1 VSDRLRLLLD
11 AAIGE
16 TRAVLLRDDRPERL
30 IIDRE
35 DGPDPRH
42 VPGARVRARLRGRLG
57 ALAFLDLGAAP
68 DAAVS
73 PGAVKALADGAI
85 LAVEITAAPRRGKG
99 PSARVLGPDR
109 GPVGLVAPG
118 PDLSARL
125 AALAP
130 GVAVERGPEAGA
142 RIDAAVDEAL
152 ATETRL
158 PGGGRL
164 TIEPTRA
171 LIAVDVDFADAATP
185 PTPPA
190 TRRLNRLALAETAR
204 RLRLSGLGGLVV
216 IDLIG
221 ADVDGEEIRAAAK
234 AAFAPDAPGVV
245 IGPVTRFGVLEL
257 ARPWRDTPLREI
269 LLDPNGRP
277 SPLTA
282 ALDLLRR
289 IEQAGRAD
297 PGGRLLA
304 RAAPEVV
311 EAAQPYLPRL
321 VDRIGARFAL
331 QAELAFGRDRADVT
345 SR

>member
-1 VSDRLRLLLD
+1 VSGTLRLLLD
-11 AAIGE
+11 EGIGE
-16 TRAVLLRDDRPERL
+16 TRAVLLTNDRPERL
-30 IIDRE
+30 FIERE

-42 VPGARVRARLRGRLG
+42 RPGARGRARLKSRLG
-57 ALAFLDLGAAP
+57 GLAFLDLGAAP
-68 DAAVS
+68 DATTAS
-73 PGAVKALADGAI
+73 SSVKTYADGAI

-99 PSARVLGPDR
+99 PAARVLGPEA
-109 GPVGLVAPG
+109 GPVGLIEAG
-118 PDLSARL
+118 PDLTSRL
-125 AALAP
+125 TALAP
-130 GVAVERGPEAGA
+130 GVAVERGPAILD

-152 ATETRL
+152 AVETRL

-171 LIAVDVDFADAATP
+171 LVAVDVDFADSSTP
-185 PTPPA
+185 PTSKA
-190 TRRLNRLALAETAR
+190 TQRLNRLALEETAR

-221 ADVDGEEIRAAAK
+221 AELDGEAIRAAARR
-234 AAFAPDAPGVV
+234 AFAPDAPGVV

-257 ARPWRDTPLREI
+257 AKPWRDTPVREV
-269 LLDPNGRP
+269 LLDPDGRP

-289 IEQAGRAD
+289 IERAGRAD

-304 RAAPEVV
+304 RAAPETV

-321 VDRIGARFAL
+321 IERIGARFEI